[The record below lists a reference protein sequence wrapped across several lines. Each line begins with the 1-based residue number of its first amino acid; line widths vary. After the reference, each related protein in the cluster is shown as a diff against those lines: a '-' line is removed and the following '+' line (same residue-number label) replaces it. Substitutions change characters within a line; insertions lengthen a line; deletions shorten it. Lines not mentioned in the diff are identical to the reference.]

1 MTRFALVALV
11 ACGTPPVPAAPS
23 PAHASDHE
31 LRDETLTEGSALHTR
46 ISGRDVDLARLPIA
60 ELIGLPMS
68 GKADVAVDVVVPIDH
83 GRRDFRGAAGSI
95 DARCDGT
102 CRIGDDQAKLR
113 LAPKISINFGHIDL
127 SEVEIH
133 ATIGGGHVTVTRW
146 TAKGSDGIDAIVA
159 GQIDLARE
167 LDDSAVAGC
176 VRVALPELEGALSA
190 VHPDFEIAPRASDG
204 RRNVRIVGTLGA
216 PQMLMQVC
224 DGSVPLQPDRRPD
237 EVVTAPPPPPP
248 PADEDLG
255 PFFDQTIHPSGTNQY
270 DIDRALIDR
279 VLANPMALAKG
290 VRVVPAMKNGKAGG
304 FKLYAIR
311 PDSLFA
317 RLGFENGDA
326 VVRVNGFDL
335 TTADQALEVYTKLR
349 DATSLQIDV
358 ERRGQ
363 PVSITLTIQ

>member
-23 PAHASDHE
+23 PAHDHE
-31 LRDETLTEGSALHTR
+31 LRDETVTEGSALHTR
-46 ISGRDVDLARLPIA
+46 ISGHDVELARLPIA

-83 GRRDFRGAAGSI
+83 GKRDFRGAKGSI

-113 LAPKISINFGHIDL
+113 LARKISINFGHIDL

-133 ATIGGGHVTVTRW
+133 ATIAGGHVTVTRW
-146 TAKGSDGIDAIVA
+146 TAKGSGGIDAIVA

-167 LDDSAVAGC
+167 LDDSVVAGC
-176 VRVALPELEGALSA
+176 VRVADPELEGALSG
-190 VHPDFEIAPRASDG
+190 VHPDFEIAPRANDG

-224 DGSVPLQPDRRPD
+224 DGSVPIPPDRRPD
-237 EVVTAPPPPPP
+237 EVVTAPPPPP

-255 PFFDQTIHPSGTNQY
+255 PFFDQTIHQAGTNQY
-270 DIDRALIDR
+270 NIDRALVDR
-279 VLANPMALAKG
+279 LLDNPMTFAKG
-290 VRVVPAMKNGKAGG
+290 ARVVPAMKNGKAGG

-326 VVRVNGFDL
+326 LVRVNGFDL
-335 TTADQALEVYTKLR
+335 TTADQALEVYAKLR
-349 DATSLQIDV
+349 DATSLQIDL

-363 PVSITLTIQ
+363 PISITLTIQ